1 MATKLQELKWKLF
14 CYKQKKL
21 LLYGLKKGY
30 VALYND
36 ELIEK
41 LRKVYYGG
49 IPASIILLSNGMTNG
64 HCYDRALL
72 LSRAFLDDEEDVK
85 LLYASIDSLKLN
97 PKFICDDPLYADHCI
112 VERTTKDGRKLIYDT
127 SSGFIYDKD
136 FYWKMENPVVRNENG
151 KQFIKQFMKKEDE
164 LYPEDI
170 ERDKYIAP
178 LILSTIEM
186 TYGSPTEMYSID
198 GIERLQREIEHY
210 KELINYNEIIEE
222 LTQGFKVK
230 KIGSE

>member
-1 MATKLQELKWKLF
+1 
-14 CYKQKKL
+14 
-21 LLYGLKKGY
+21 
-30 VALYND
+30 
-36 ELIEK
+36 
-41 LRKVYYGG
+41 
-49 IPASIILLSNGMTNG
+49 MTNG

-97 PKFICDDPLYADHCI
+97 QKFICDDPLYADHCI

-230 KIGSE
+230 KMGSE